1 MSADSLF
8 AWSGALAVGAATY
21 VLSLLFSPYIRC
33 WWCGGKPRDHG
44 LIFRRAYGKC
54 RWCGGSGEKLR
65 FGAKLLG
72 RGRK

>member
-1 MSADSLF
+1 MTPDGVLTTV
-8 AWSGALAVGAATY
+8 GVLAVGAATY
-21 VLSLLFSPYIRC
+21 IGSILFSPYIRC

-65 FGAKLLG
+65 FGARVLG
-72 RGRK
+72 RGKK